1 MVANAATAPTVQLGE
16 EFKSVAA
23 LDGKTFAI
31 VNQAEEKALFGPN
44 NQNLGYDVYASAF
57 SSSNS
62 GFAWKIE
69 SLAGN
74 ADESIRGYYLIRL
87 VKPDGSVFGDDD
99 WGGRYLNSQ
108 TTTGWCC
115 FNLGLTAKKMGQ
127 DIDNGAVWEIQ
138 YVEGQG
144 FSLKALVQLMQK
156 RLLIGLSSR

>member
-87 VKPDGSVFGDDD
+87 VKPDGS
-99 WGGRYLNSQ
+99 RH
-108 TTTGWCC
+108 
-115 FNLGLTAKKMGQ
+115 
-127 DIDNGAVWEIQ
+127 
-138 YVEGQG
+138 
-144 FSLKALVQLMQK
+144 
-156 RLLIGLSSR
+156 